1 MLKKVEYGKEFI
13 KIKFNTDHNF
23 PLNKPLM
30 LHLLTRIVRCI
41 FEEDGKFYLQ
51 LYVDD
56 CLYEWGVQETL
67 VASNIE
73 MLEYDRIDISEGT
86 DVNKTNVT
94 NLSLLV
100 F

>member
-1 MLKKVEYGKEFI
+1 
-13 KIKFNTDHNF
+13 
-23 PLNKPLM
+23 M

>member
-1 MLKKVEYGKEFI
+1 
-13 KIKFNTDHNF
+13 
-23 PLNKPLM
+23 M

-41 FEEDGKFYLQ
+41 FEEDVKFYLQ

-56 CLYEWGVQETL
+56 CLYERGVSETL
-67 VASNIE
+67 VASNVE
-73 MLEYDRIDISEGT
+73 MLEYDRIDISEGI

-94 NLSLLV
+94 KEWYLSLLV